1 MRPQDSD
8 ATPSARRLRALLDPS
23 AGPGHPEPPPP
34 TPQAPAVPQA
44 SSAAA
49 SPARESSGPRGPVLP
64 EVQAPGAPPPEDD
77 PEPGES
83 AGRVGDYEL
92 VTRLRREESSVLW
105 YARCTAEG
113 DDPAAP
119 DPRTRIG
126 EAAAAR
132 GPVRALERGYLDA
145 ARRRLARERMVRVYL
160 PPEGAAAQEQL
171 IRSATRWAEQVS
183 ARAPGLRHPHLLHV
197 YGADAADPLSPLL
210 ISEFPEGG
218 GLAEVLAAR
227 ERISPA
233 ECAGVVAHLCR
244 ALSWLHAQDL
254 VHGGL
259 DAGAVFFTRS
269 SQTLLRPPLPDP
281 WREAE
286 EGLEPAE
293 DVWALA
299 ELAWLMLTGRPP
311 GPEAQRAPLPLMC
324 PGIGSQVVAV
334 LEEALDPDPQR
345 RPRVQEIM
353 QVFRGALQAEPVDLH
368 ASVREEFAG
377 RLPRQREGHPGGAGP
392 RRAGPGS
399 GEQVEEAE
407 QSRDRLVYD
416 VEDPGTR
423 KLRRTGRSRRRSA
436 AALRLSAPARRRR
449 ALVLGAA
456 GLLGLSAL
464 AVGGGLLL
472 RDGQEQ
478 VQPLA
483 QASAETADPASTG
496 GGSEGGSGASEHAVS
511 SAEPRRSA
519 EGESP
524 AAAED
529 PAAALGGLLAARDE
543 ALRSRDAALLARY
556 AVPDQELATQDAQLI
571 RRLQETDTDWSGLR
585 STVQDPEP
593 ISRSGSEAIVRT
605 TLRVQG
611 YRTQEPAQA
620 GEGRARGD
628 KDGAEPD
635 EQRIEVRLRAE
646 SGAWRIESVRV
657 L

>member
-34 TPQAPAVPQA
+34 TPPA
-44 SSAAA
+44 SSAPPSAPA
-49 SPARESSGPRGPVLP
+49 SPAPRGPVLP
-64 EVQAPGAPPPEDD
+64 EVQDPSTPPPESE
-77 PEPGES
+77 PEPGEP
-83 AGRVGDYEL
+83 AGTVGAYEL

-105 YARCTAEG
+105 YARRTGEEAELT
-113 DDPAAP
+113 AP

-126 EAAAAR
+126 EAAAGR
-132 GPVRALERGYLDA
+132 GPVRALERGYIDA

-160 PPEGAAAQEQL
+160 PPEGAAEQELL

-183 ARAPGLRHPHLLHV
+183 AQATALRHPHLLHV

-210 ISEFPEGG
+210 IGEFPEGG

-227 ERISPA
+227 ERITPA

-259 DAGAVFFTRS
+259 DAASVFFTRS
-269 SQTLLRPPLPDP
+269 SQTLLAPPLPDP

-286 EGLEPAE
+286 EGLAPAE
-293 DVWALA
+293 DVRALA

-368 ASVREEFAG
+368 PSARPEFAG
-377 RLPRQREGHPGGAGP
+377 RLPRQQEAQPG
-392 RRAGPGS
+392 RAGHHRTVSGS
-399 GEQVEEAE
+399 GERLEEAE
-407 QSRDRLVYD
+407 QSQDRLVYD
-416 VEDPGTR
+416 VEDPGSR
-423 KLRRTGRSRRRSA
+423 KLRRPGRSRPRSA
-436 AALRLSAPARRRR
+436 SARRLPAPARRRR
-449 ALVLGAA
+449 PLVIGVA

-472 RDGQEQ
+472 RDGEEKT
-478 VQPLA
+478 QPVA
-483 QASAETADPASTG
+483 QASAETADPAPTG
-496 GGSEGGSGASEHAVS
+496 EGSEGGSGASEDGSGASEHAVA
-511 SAEPRRSA
+511 SAETKPSA

-524 AAAED
+524 ASAQD
-529 PAAALGGLLAARDE
+529 PSRALGELLAARDE
-543 ALRSRDAALLARY
+543 ALRSRDAGLLARY
-556 AVPDQELATQDAQLI
+556 AVPDQELAAQDAQLI

-620 GEGRARGD
+620 GAGRAHGEE
-628 KDGAEPD
+628 DGAEPD

-646 SGAWRIESVRV
+646 SGAWRIASVRV